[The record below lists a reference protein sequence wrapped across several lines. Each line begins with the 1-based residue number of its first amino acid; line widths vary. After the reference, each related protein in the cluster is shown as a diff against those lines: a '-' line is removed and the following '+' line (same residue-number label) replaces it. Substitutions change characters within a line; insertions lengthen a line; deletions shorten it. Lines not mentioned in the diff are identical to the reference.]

1 MKRFS
6 KVIGLTSLGLA
17 ASLSVAGIASIA
29 TVSCS
34 QTAPIVTDPQQ
45 FITDYGTALFNPM
58 LVDEFTNQLTEDVIW
73 RIEGDSDRLWYSGD
87 YQGREAVQEFF
98 ANMTRTF
105 IWTEFTPLDILTE
118 ERETPLGGRE
128 TRVAVRVAQT
138 GKGTFTGRVFQ
149 GDFVYLFTLG
159 EDGRIASF
167 EGFYN
172 TYPAAAAATG
182 VNAPDIPDNDPL
194 TGQPVT
200 IDQTIDAEMARQVA
214 IDNWQALIDNNLERV
229 SELNASSTQW
239 SFAIGAPDFLPY
251 GKTAQGITSDGQPLN
266 PDFSNAGAIIT
277 QILQPRMN
285 VVAPGNLAIQ
295 DTFANGNRVLVHL
308 RETNATALE
317 TGNQYDIDIFSWITV
332 NAEGRITSNEV
343 IVDTYQTVEALR
355 PDAMFPLPASPQQVR
370 RYPPFYVTGSRV
382 NGIVA
387 AFDQQGN
394 YTGILGQ
401 ANPTDSQLVQP
412 SAITYGPNGDLY
424 VTSSDAVD
432 RTRGNEI
439 LVYDG
444 VSGEFKGVFGQAT
457 NAESGLLNPTGI
469 KFGPD
474 GNLYVASA
482 FTSQVLRY
490 NGETGE
496 FMGVYAT
503 RNNGFPNNTVP
514 EDLPVPDFTVLVFGP
529 DGNLYVTSLLENAV
543 LEYAGPNAE
552 TPGEFIG
559 VYGQANGNDSELAE
573 PRSIAFGPD
582 ADLYV
587 TSAATGRILK
597 YAGPT
602 KQNPGAFLGVYADI
616 ANEVSTEMNV
626 QDMDFNQ
633 DGTADRV
640 IQNGLGFGTDGNL
653 YVSSSIELAADPMPM
668 PTGGSQVRIYSGPLH
683 RDAGAFLGV
692 FGQAD
697 TDSSRLLLPT
707 TPEFVYDEN
716 TFPST
721 HRYDRIAFVVGANTD
736 RAPDAAGTPGFFQ
749 SDNTD
754 ALAAYDQNMRFLG
767 FLNQDLLGSS
777 NPVNGIGGVTLAPN
791 GHLLVSSQ
799 LSNQVLQFN
808 SLTGQYMG
816 VFGEASSEGTGD
828 NPNTTENEGLNFP
841 AGITV
846 GPDNNVYLTDL
857 RNKRVL
863 RFDGYTGEFLDDP
876 DTSQN
881 EGVVVQLTDEEDVRF
896 TDLAFGPD
904 GRLYIGFNPPL
915 EQPTLGTAEV
925 RVYRP
930 DGVLETRLIGTLEQP
945 LDFVAALDVGPDG
958 RLYVGD
964 DPASLVDPA
973 TGQPLAPDR
982 QSRLLIYEIPNVHP
996 LIVNPETGQG
1006 DPNGV
1011 RQQPTLINQFEIG
1024 IGNAGGLTVDTD
1036 GTIYISE
1043 PVAGQIA
1050 RYNANG
1056 ELLGTLSDFRLPD
1069 AARQEN
1075 GGVDA
1080 DGRPRPTGSIFIK
1093 PMQ

>member
-6 KVIGLTSLGLA
+6 KFISLASLGLA
-17 ASLSVAGIASIA
+17 ASLSITSIASI
-29 TVSCS
+29 SCS
-34 QTAPIVTDPQQ
+34 QTAPIDTDPQA
-45 FITDYGTALFNPM
+45 FINDYGAALFNPL
-58 LVDEFTNQLTEDVIW
+58 LVEDFTNQLTNNVEW
-73 RIEGDSDRLWYSGD
+73 RMEGDPDRLWYSGD
-87 YQGREAVQEFF
+87 YRGQDAVQEFF

-118 ERETPLGGRE
+118 ERETAFGGRE

-138 GKGTFTGRVFQ
+138 GTGTFTGREFQ
-149 GDFVYLFTLG
+149 GDFVYLFTLDQ
-159 EDGRIASF
+159 DGRISTF

-182 VNAPDIPDNDPL
+182 VSVPNIPDNDPL
-194 TGQPVT
+194 TGQPAT
-200 IDQTIDAEMARQVA
+200 LDQTIDVEMARQVA
-214 IDNWQALIDNNLERV
+214 IDNWQALIDNNLERAA
-229 SELNASSTQW
+229 ELNAPDAQW
-239 SFAIGAPDFLPY
+239 SFAIGGPNFLPY
-251 GKTAQGITSDGQPLN
+251 TKSAQGFTSDGQVLN

-285 VVAPGNLAIQ
+285 VVASGNLTIQ
-295 DTFANGNRVLVHL
+295 ESFADGNRVLVHL

-317 TGNQYDIDIFSWITV
+317 TGNQYDLDIFSWITV
-332 NAEGRITSNEV
+332 NADGRITSNEV
-343 IVDTYQTVEALR
+343 IVDTYPTVEALR
-355 PDAMFPLPASPQQVR
+355 PDAMFPLPTAQQIR
-370 RYPPFYVTGSRV
+370 RYPPSYVTGSRV
-382 NGIVA
+382 NGLVVG
-387 AFDQQGN
+387 FDQQGN
-394 YTGILGQ
+394 YTGVLGQ
-401 ANPTDSQLVQP
+401 ANPNDSQMVQP
-412 SAITYGPNGDLY
+412 SALTYGANGDLY
-424 VTSSDAVD
+424 VTSSDAID

-444 VSGEFKGVFGQAT
+444 VSGQFKSVFGQAT
-457 NAESGLLNPTGI
+457 NADSGLLNPTGI

-490 NGETGE
+490 NGETGD

-503 RNNGFPNNTVP
+503 RNNGFPNNVVP

-543 LEYAGPNAE
+543 LRYAGPNTAN
-552 TPGEFIG
+552 PGEFLG

-573 PRSIAFGPD
+573 PRAIVFGPD

-587 TSAATGRILK
+587 TSAATGRILH
-597 YAGPT
+597 YAGPL
-602 KQNPGAFLGVYADI
+602 KENPGAFLDMYADI
-616 ANEVSTEMNV
+616 ATEVSTEMNV
-626 QDMDFNQ
+626 QNMDFNQ
-633 DGTADRV
+633 DGMPDRV

-668 PTGGSQVRIYSGPLH
+668 PIGGSQIRMYSGPLH
-683 RDAGAFLGV
+683 SDAGAFLGV

-697 TDSSRLLLPT
+697 TDNSRLLLPT
-707 TPEFVYDEN
+707 TPEFVFDEN
-716 TFPST
+716 TFPSA
-721 HRYDRIAFVVGANTD
+721 HRYDPIAFVVGVNTD
-736 RAPDAAGTPGFFQ
+736 RDPNAEGTPGFFQ
-749 SDNTD
+749 SDDTD
-754 ALAAYDQNMRFLG
+754 VLAAYDQNMQFLR
-767 FLNQDLLGSS
+767 FLNQDLLGSN
-777 NPVNGIGGVTLAPN
+777 NPVDGVGGVTLAPN

-799 LSNQVLQFN
+799 ISSQVLQFN
-808 SLTGQYMG
+808 SLTGEYMG
-816 VFGEASSEGTGD
+816 VFGDASPEGTGD
-828 NPNTTENEGLNFP
+828 DPNTSENEGLNFA

-846 GPDNNVYLTDL
+846 GPDNNVYVTDL
-857 RNKRVL
+857 GNKRVL
-863 RFDGYTGEFLDDP
+863 RFDGYTGQFLDDP
-876 DTSQN
+876 DTAEN
-881 EGVVVQLTDEEDVRF
+881 EGVVVQLTDEEAVRF

-904 GRLYIGFNPPL
+904 GRIYIGFNPPL
-915 EQPTLGTAEV
+915 EQPVLGAAEV

-930 DGVLETRLIGTLEQP
+930 DGTLETRLVGTDRQ
-945 LDFVAALDVGPDG
+945 LDFVAALDIGSDG

-973 TGQPLAPDR
+973 TGQPIAPDR
-982 QSRLLIYEIPNVHP
+982 QSRLLIYELPNVYP

-1011 RQQPTLINQFEIG
+1011 RQLPRLLNEFEIG

-1036 GTIYISE
+1036 GTIYISQ
-1043 PVAGQIA
+1043 PFAGQVA

-1056 ELLGTLSDFRLPD
+1056 EQLGTLPDLRLPD
-1069 AARQEN
+1069 AALQEN
-1075 GGVDA
+1075 GGTDA

>member
-1 MKRFS
+1 MKRLS
-6 KVIGLTSLGLA
+6 KFISLTGLGLA
-17 ASLSVAGIASIA
+17 FSLGVASIA
-29 TVSCS
+29 TISCS
-34 QTAPIVTDPQQ
+34 QTTPIENSPQQ
-45 FITDYGTALFNPM
+45 FITDYGAALFNPM
-58 LVDEFTNQLTEDVIW
+58 LVENFTNELTDNATW
-73 RIEGDSDRLWYSGD
+73 RMEGDPNRLLYSGD
-87 YQGREAVQEFF
+87 YRGREAVQEFF
-98 ANMTRTF
+98 TNMARTF

-118 ERETPLGGRE
+118 QRDTFLGGNE

-138 GKGTFTGRVFQ
+138 GKGTFTGREFQ

-159 EDGRIASF
+159 EDGRISSF

-182 VNAPDIPDNDPL
+182 VNAPDIPANDPL
-194 TGQPVT
+194 TRQPAT
-200 IDQTIDAEMARQVA
+200 IDQNIDAEMARQVA
-214 IDNWQALIDNNLERV
+214 IDNWQALIDNNMVRV
-229 SELNASSTQW
+229 SELNAPDTQW
-239 SFAIGAPDFLPY
+239 SFAVGGPSFLPY
-251 GKTAQGITSDGQPLN
+251 SKTAQGITSDGQPLN
-266 PDFSNAGAIIT
+266 SDFSNAGAIIT

-285 VVAPGNLAIQ
+285 VVSPGNLTIEE
-295 DTFANGNRVLVHL
+295 TFANGNRVLVHL
-308 RETNATALE
+308 RETGAAALE
-317 TGNQYDIDIFSWITV
+317 TGDRYDLDIFSWITV
-332 NAEGRITSNEV
+332 NAEGKITSNEV

-355 PDAMFPLPASPQQVR
+355 PDAMFPLPASQQQAR

-382 NGIVA
+382 NGLVLS
-387 AFDQQGN
+387 FDQQGN

-401 ANPTDSQLVQP
+401 ANPTDSQLLQP
-412 SAITYGPNGDLY
+412 SALTYGPNGDVY
-424 VTSSDAVD
+424 VTSSTAD
-432 RTRGNEI
+432 RTQGNEV

-444 VSGEFKGVFGQAT
+444 VSGEYKGVFGQAN
-457 NAESGLLNPTGI
+457 NADSGLLNPTGI

-482 FTSQVLRY
+482 YTSQVLRY
-490 NGETGE
+490 NGTTGE

-503 RNNGFPNNTVP
+503 RNNGFPDNTVP
-514 EDLPVPDFTVLVFGP
+514 EDMPVPDFTVLVFGP
-529 DGNLYVTSLLENAV
+529 DGNLYVTSLLQDAV
-543 LEYAGPNAE
+543 LSYAGPNAE
-552 TPGEFIG
+552 NPGELIG
-559 VYGQANGNDSELAE
+559 VYGQANGNDSELQE
-573 PRSIAFGPD
+573 PRSIVFGPD

-587 TSAATGRILK
+587 ASAATGRILK

-626 QDMDFNQ
+626 QNMDFNQ
-633 DGTADRV
+633 DGRTDRV
-640 IQNGLGFGTDGNL
+640 IQNGLGFGSDGNL
-653 YVSSSIELAADPMPM
+653 YVSSSIELAADPVAM

-683 RDAGAFLGV
+683 SDAGTFLRV

-697 TDSSRLLLPT
+697 TDNSRLLLPT

-716 TFPST
+716 TFPAA
-721 HRYDRIAFVVGANTD
+721 HRYDRIAFVVGVNTD
-736 RAPDAAGTPGFFQ
+736 RAPDAEGTPGFFQ

-754 ALAAYDQNMRFLG
+754 ALAAYDQNMRFLR
-767 FLNQDLLGSS
+767 FLNQDLLGAN
-777 NPVNGIGGVTLAPN
+777 NPINGIGGVTLAPN

-799 LSNQVLQFN
+799 LSNQVLQFD
-808 SLTGQYMG
+808 SLTGNYVG
-816 VFGEASSEGTGD
+816 VFGDASPQGTGD
-828 NPNTTENEGLNFP
+828 DPNTSENEGLNFA

-846 GPDNNVYLTDL
+846 GPDNNVYVTDL
-857 RNKRVL
+857 GNKRVL
-863 RFDGYTGEFLDDP
+863 RFDGYTGRFLDNP

-881 EGVVVQLTDEEDVRF
+881 EGVAIQLTDEEAVRL

-904 GRLYIGFNPPL
+904 GRLYIGLNPPV
-915 EQPTLGTAEV
+915 EQPALGTAEV

-930 DGVLETRLIGTLEQP
+930 DGTLETRMIGNERR
-945 LDFVAALDVGPDG
+945 LDFVATLDVGPDG

-973 TGQPLAPDR
+973 TGQLIAPNR

-996 LIVNPETGQG
+996 LIVNSETGRG

-1011 RQQPTLINQFEIG
+1011 RQPPRLVKEFEIG
-1024 IGNAGGLTVDTD
+1024 LGNAGGLTVDTD

-1043 PVAGQIA
+1043 PLAGQVA

-1056 ELLGTLSDFRLPD
+1056 ELLGTLPDFRLPD